1 MATSPKAPTK
11 KLTLDEQIDEV
22 QKEMN
27 EIAHEAQPDEKVRK
41 TFFELKEK
49 RNKLRA
55 KLLNQ

>member
-11 KLTLDEQIDEV
+11 KLTLDEQIDEI

-27 EIAHEAQPDEKVRK
+27 DIAHEAQTDEKVRK